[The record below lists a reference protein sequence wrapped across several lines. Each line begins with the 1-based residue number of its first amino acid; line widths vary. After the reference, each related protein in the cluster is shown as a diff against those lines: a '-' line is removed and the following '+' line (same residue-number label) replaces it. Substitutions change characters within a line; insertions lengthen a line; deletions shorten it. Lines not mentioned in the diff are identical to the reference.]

1 MDYTKRQ
8 RERKR
13 ERKRE
18 RERVTEKTREREK
31 DRKTERNTERV
42 CMTEKKERQE
52 ERFFLCMC
60 VCVHRQS
67 YRTNLTI

>member
-13 ERKRE
+13 ERERE
-18 RERVTEKTREREK
+18 RERKRKREREK
-31 DRKTERNTERV
+31 DRRTERNTERV

-52 ERFFLCMC
+52 ERIFLC
-60 VCVHRQS
+60 VCTS
-67 YRTNLTI
+67 PIISD